1 MSQSLPL
8 GHDFTRIWSASLIT
22 NLVDGVL
29 RLAAPLLAVS
39 LTQDPILIG
48 ALTALGLLP
57 WLFFAIP
64 IGAIVDRVDRR
75 KALVLGNSLRAV
87 IALFIAFA
95 VAQDFISIWL
105 LLISVFLFGI
115 CEVLVD
121 TTSQAVLPQI
131 LDKSNYERGNSRLQ
145 ISEVIVSQFAGAPLS
160 GLLYAVSIAL
170 PFFFS
175 TTGFILAG
183 LLILLFPFEN
193 EVNARKRGEVEQD
206 KLGLKGDIKFALNY
220 LYQDKQIFS
229 IVVITTLL
237 GFFYSLSNAIAPLFI
252 LKELNVAPALFGV
265 VLAIQGVGALAGS
278 IAAPMIS
285 KYLGRGKALAINVF
299 FASLLVIFIGLS
311 PNAYFFVAVSV
322 LVGFTISVWNILLM
336 SLYQSLI
343 PPELYGRLH
352 GARRTIVWGLMP
364 IGALLGGVI
373 ARGGLRL
380 PFLIGGSIATLIAFF
395 SYKHIKRIGDLSAEI
410 SDKKRLDSIGS

>member
-1 MSQSLPL
+1 MSQILPL

-39 LTQDPILIG
+39 LTQDPVLIG

-64 IGAIVDRVDRR
+64 IGAMVDRFDRR
-75 KALVLGNSLRAV
+75 KALILGNGLRAV
-87 IALFIAFA
+87 IALFIAFS
-95 VAQDFISIWL
+95 VSQGFINIWL
-105 LLISVFLFGI
+105 LLISVFFFGI

-145 ISEVIVSQFAGAPLS
+145 ISEVIVSQFAGAPLG
-160 GLLYAVSIAL
+160 GLIYAISIAL
-170 PFFFS
+170 PFYFS

-193 EVNARKRGEVEQD
+193 EINVRKKGEIEQER
-206 KLGLKGDIKFALNY
+206 LGLKGDIKFALNY

-252 LKELNVAPALFGV
+252 LKELNVPPALFGV
-265 VLAIQGVGALAGS
+265 VLAIGGVGALIGS
-278 IAAPMIS
+278 IAAPMAS
-285 KYLGRGKALAINVF
+285 RYLGRGRALAINVF

-322 LVGFTISVWNILLM
+322 LIGFTISVWNVLLM

-343 PPELYGRLH
+343 PPELYGRIH

-364 IGALLGGVI
+364 IGALLGGLI

-380 PFLIGGSIATLIAFF
+380 PFLIGGSIATLIALF

-410 SDKKRLDSIGS
+410 PNGKIR

>member
-1 MSQSLPL
+1 MSQILPL

-48 ALTALGLLP
+48 ALSALGLLP

-64 IGAIVDRVDRR
+64 IGAMVDRFDRR
-75 KALVLGNSLRAV
+75 KALILGNILRAL

-95 VAQDFISIWL
+95 VSQGFINIWL
-105 LLISVFLFGI
+105 LLISVFFFGI

-145 ISEVIVSQFAGAPLS
+145 ISEVIVSQFAGAPLG

-170 PFFFS
+170 PFYFS

-183 LLILLFPFEN
+183 LLILLFPFER
-193 EVNARKRGEVEQD
+193 EINARKEGEVGQA

-252 LKELNVAPALFGV
+252 LKELSVSPAMFGV
-265 VLAIQGVGALAGS
+265 VLAIGGIGALIGS
-278 IAAPMIS
+278 IAAPMAS
-285 KYLGRGKALAINVF
+285 RYLGRGRALAINVF
-299 FASLLVIFIGLS
+299 FASFLVIFIGLS
-311 PNAYFFVAVSV
+311 PNAYFFVVVSV
-322 LVGFTISVWNILLM
+322 LIGFTISVWNILLM

-343 PPELYGRLH
+343 PPELYGRIH

-380 PFLIGGSIATLIAFF
+380 PFLIGGSIATLISIF

-410 SDKKRLDSIGS
+410 PNEKN

>member
-1 MSQSLPL
+1 MTKSVPL
-8 GHDFTRIWSASLIT
+8 GHDFSRIWSASLIT

-39 LTQDPILIG
+39 LTEDPILIG
-48 ALTALGLLP
+48 ALSALGLLP

-95 VAQDFISIWL
+95 VSQGFINIWL
-105 LLISVFLFGI
+105 LLISVFFFGI

-183 LLILLFPFEN
+183 LLILLFPFER
-193 EVNARKRGEVEQD
+193 EINARKEGDAGQA

-252 LKELNVAPALFGV
+252 LKELKVSPALFGV

-278 IAAPMIS
+278 IAAPMVS

-322 LVGFTISVWNILLM
+322 LIGFTISVWNILLM

-343 PPELYGRLH
+343 PPELYGRIH

-410 SDKKRLDSIGS
+410 SDKKD

>member
-1 MSQSLPL
+1 MTKSVPL
-8 GHDFTRIWSASLIT
+8 GHDFSRIWSASLIT

-39 LTQDPILIG
+39 LTEDPILIG

-75 KALVLGNSLRAV
+75 KALVLGNSLRAA

-95 VAQDFISIWL
+95 VSQGFINIWL
-105 LLISVFLFGI
+105 LLISVFFFGI

-183 LLILLFPFEN
+183 LLILLFPFER
-193 EVNARKRGEVEQD
+193 EINARKEGEVGQA

-220 LYQDKQIFS
+220 LFQDKQIFS

-252 LKELNVAPALFGV
+252 LKELKVSPALFGV

-278 IAAPMIS
+278 IAAPMVS

-322 LVGFTISVWNILLM
+322 LIGFTISVWNILLM

-343 PPELYGRLH
+343 PPELYGRIH

-364 IGALLGGVI
+364 IGAIIGGVI

-380 PFLIGGSIATLIAFF
+380 PFLIGGVIATLIAFF

-410 SDKKRLDSIGS
+410 SDKKD

>member
-1 MSQSLPL
+1 MSQILPL

-39 LTQDPILIG
+39 LTQDPLLIG

-64 IGAIVDRVDRR
+64 IGAMVDRFDRR
-75 KALVLGNSLRAV
+75 KALILGNGLRAV
-87 IALFIAFA
+87 IALFIAFS
-95 VAQDFISIWL
+95 VSQGFINIWL

-145 ISEVIVSQFAGAPLS
+145 ISEVIVSQFAGAPLG

-170 PFFFS
+170 PFYFS

-183 LLILLFPFEN
+183 LLILLFPFER
-193 EVNARKRGEVEQD
+193 EINARKVGEIGQA

-252 LKELNVAPALFGV
+252 LKELNVPPALFGV
-265 VLAIQGVGALAGS
+265 VLAIGGVGALIGS
-278 IAAPMIS
+278 IAAPMAS
-285 KYLGRGKALAINVF
+285 RYLGRGRALAINVF

-322 LVGFTISVWNILLM
+322 LIGFTISVWNILLM

-343 PPELYGRLH
+343 PPELYGRIH

-364 IGALLGGVI
+364 IGAIIGGVI

-380 PFLIGGSIATLIAFF
+380 PFLIGGAIATLIAFF

-410 SDKKRLDSIGS
+410 SDKKD

>member
-1 MSQSLPL
+1 MSQILPL

-48 ALTALGLLP
+48 ALSALGLLP

-64 IGAIVDRVDRR
+64 IGAMVDRFDRR
-75 KALVLGNSLRAV
+75 KALILGNILRAL
-87 IALFIAFA
+87 IALFIAFS
-95 VAQDFISIWL
+95 VSQGFINIWL
-105 LLISVFLFGI
+105 LLISVFFFGI

-145 ISEVIVSQFAGAPLS
+145 ISEVIVSQFAGAPLG

-170 PFFFS
+170 PFYFS

-183 LLILLFPFEN
+183 LLILLFPFER
-193 EVNARKRGEVEQD
+193 EINARKEGEVGQA

-229 IVVITTLL
+229 IVVITTSL

-252 LKELNVAPALFGV
+252 LKELSVSPALFGV
-265 VLAIQGVGALAGS
+265 VLAIGGVGALIGS
-278 IAAPMIS
+278 IAAPMAS
-285 KYLGRGKALAINVF
+285 RYLGRGRALAINVF
-299 FASLLVIFIGLS
+299 FASFLVIFIGLS
-311 PNAYFFVAVSV
+311 PNAYFFVVV
-322 LVGFTISVWNILLM
+322 I
-336 SLYQSLI
+336 
-343 PPELYGRLH
+343 
-352 GARRTIVWGLMP
+352 RTL
-364 IGALLGGVI
+364 
-373 ARGGLRL
+373 
-380 PFLIGGSIATLIAFF
+380 TTT
-395 SYKHIKRIGDLSAEI
+395 
-410 SDKKRLDSIGS
+410 KK

>member
-39 LTQDPILIG
+39 LTEDPILIG

-87 IALFIAFA
+87 ITLFIAFA
-95 VAQDFISIWL
+95 VSQDFINIWL
-105 LLISVFLFGI
+105 LLIAVFLFGI

-145 ISEVIVSQFAGAPLS
+145 ISEVIVSGFAGAPLS

-183 LLILLFPFEN
+183 LLILLFPFEREIN
-193 EVNARKRGEVEQD
+193 VRKEEDAGQE

-252 LKELNVAPALFGV
+252 LKELNVTPALFGV

-278 IAAPMIS
+278 IAAPMVS

-299 FASLLVIFIGLS
+299 FASLLVIFMGLS

-322 LVGFTISVWNILLM
+322 LMGFTISVWNILLM

-343 PPELYGRLH
+343 PPELYGRIH

-410 SDKKRLDSIGS
+410 PDKKD

>member
-1 MSQSLPL
+1 MSQILPL

-48 ALTALGLLP
+48 ALSALGLLP

-64 IGAIVDRVDRR
+64 IGAMVDRFDRR
-75 KALVLGNSLRAV
+75 KALILGNILRAL

-95 VAQDFISIWL
+95 VSQGFINIWL
-105 LLISVFLFGI
+105 LLISVFFFGI

-160 GLLYAVSIAL
+160 GFLYAVSIAL
-170 PFFFS
+170 PFYFS
-175 TTGFILAG
+175 TTGFVLAG
-183 LLILLFPFEN
+183 LLILLFPFER
-193 EVNARKRGEVEQD
+193 EINARKEGEVGQA

-252 LKELNVAPALFGV
+252 LKELNVSPAMFGV
-265 VLAIQGVGALAGS
+265 VLAIGGIGALIGS
-278 IAAPMIS
+278 IAAPMAS
-285 KYLGRGKALAINVF
+285 KHLGRGRALAINVF
-299 FASLLVIFIGLS
+299 LASFLVIFIGLS

-322 LVGFTISVWNILLM
+322 LIGFTISVWNILLM

-343 PPELYGRLH
+343 PPELYGRIH

-364 IGALLGGVI
+364 TGALLGGVI

-380 PFLIGGSIATLIAFF
+380 PFLIGGAIATLISLF
-395 SYKHIKRIGDLSAEI
+395 SYKHIRRIGDLSAEI
-410 SDKKRLDSIGS
+410 PKEKD

>member
-1 MSQSLPL
+1 MTQSVPL
-8 GHDFTRIWSASLIT
+8 GHDFSRIWSASLIT

-39 LTQDPILIG
+39 LTEDPILIG
-48 ALTALGLLP
+48 ALSALGLLP

-64 IGAIVDRVDRR
+64 IGALVDRVDRR
-75 KALVLGNSLRAV
+75 KALVIGNSLRAV

-95 VAQDFISIWL
+95 VSQDFINIWL
-105 LLISVFLFGI
+105 LLISVFFFGI

-131 LDKSNYERGNSRLQ
+131 LDKTNYERGNSRLQ

-183 LLILLFPFEN
+183 LLILLFPFERAIN
-193 EVNARKRGEVEQD
+193 VRKEGDAGQA

-252 LKELNVAPALFGV
+252 LKELNVSPALFGV
-265 VLAIQGVGALAGS
+265 VLAIQGIGALAGS
-278 IAAPMIS
+278 IAAPMVS

-343 PPELYGRLH
+343 PPELYGRIH

-410 SDKKRLDSIGS
+410 PDKKD

>member
-1 MSQSLPL
+1 MTQSVPL
-8 GHDFTRIWSASLIT
+8 GHDFSRIWSASLIT

-39 LTQDPILIG
+39 LTEDPILIG
-48 ALTALGLLP
+48 ALSALGLLP

-64 IGAIVDRVDRR
+64 IGALVDRVDRR
-75 KALVLGNSLRAV
+75 KALVIGNSLRAV

-95 VAQDFISIWL
+95 VSQDFINIWL
-105 LLISVFLFGI
+105 LLISVFFFGI

-183 LLILLFPFEN
+183 LLILLFPFERAIN
-193 EVNARKRGEVEQD
+193 VRKEGDAGQA

-252 LKELNVAPALFGV
+252 LKELSVSPALFGV
-265 VLAIQGVGALAGS
+265 VLAIQGIGALAGS
-278 IAAPMIS
+278 IAAPMVS

-343 PPELYGRLH
+343 PPELYGRIH

-410 SDKKRLDSIGS
+410 PDKKIR

>member
-1 MSQSLPL
+1 MTQSVPL
-8 GHDFTRIWSASLIT
+8 GHDFSRIWSASLIT

-39 LTQDPILIG
+39 LTEDPILIG
-48 ALTALGLLP
+48 ALSALGLLP

-64 IGAIVDRVDRR
+64 IGALVDRVDRR
-75 KALVLGNSLRAV
+75 KALVIGNSLRAV

-95 VAQDFISIWL
+95 VSQDFINIWL
-105 LLISVFLFGI
+105 LLISVFFFGI

-183 LLILLFPFEN
+183 LLILLFPFERAIN
-193 EVNARKRGEVEQD
+193 VRKEGDAGQA

-252 LKELNVAPALFGV
+252 LKELNVSPALFGV
-265 VLAIQGVGALAGS
+265 VLAIQGIGALAGS
-278 IAAPMIS
+278 IAAPMVS

-322 LVGFTISVWNILLM
+322 LIGFTISVWNILLM
-336 SLYQSLI
+336 SLYQSII
-343 PPELYGRLH
+343 PPELYGRIH

-410 SDKKRLDSIGS
+410 PDKKIR

>member
-1 MSQSLPL
+1 MTQSVPL
-8 GHDFTRIWSASLIT
+8 GHDFSRIWSASLIT

-39 LTQDPILIG
+39 LTEDPILIG
-48 ALTALGLLP
+48 ALSALGLLP

-75 KALVLGNSLRAV
+75 KALVIGNSLRAV

-95 VAQDFISIWL
+95 VSQDFINIWL
-105 LLISVFLFGI
+105 LLISVFFFGI

-183 LLILLFPFEN
+183 LLILLFPFERAIN
-193 EVNARKRGEVEQD
+193 VRKEGDAGQA

-252 LKELNVAPALFGV
+252 LKELNVSPALFGV

-278 IAAPMIS
+278 IAAPMVS

-343 PPELYGRLH
+343 PPELYGRIH

-410 SDKKRLDSIGS
+410 PDKKI

>member
-1 MSQSLPL
+1 MTQSVPL
-8 GHDFTRIWSASLIT
+8 GHDFSRIWSASLIT

-39 LTQDPILIG
+39 LTEDPILIG
-48 ALTALGLLP
+48 ALSALGLLP

-64 IGAIVDRVDRR
+64 IGALVDRVDRR
-75 KALVLGNSLRAV
+75 KALVIGNSLRAV

-95 VAQDFISIWL
+95 VSQDFINIWL
-105 LLISVFLFGI
+105 LLISVFFFGI

-183 LLILLFPFEN
+183 LLILLFPFERAIN
-193 EVNARKRGEVEQD
+193 VRKEGDAGQA

-252 LKELNVAPALFGV
+252 LKELNVSPALFGV
-265 VLAIQGVGALAGS
+265 VLAIQGIGALAGS
-278 IAAPMIS
+278 IAAPMVS

-343 PPELYGRLH
+343 PPELYGRIH

-395 SYKHIKRIGDLSAEI
+395 SYKHIKRIGDLSVEMPA
-410 SDKKRLDSIGS
+410 KKD

>member
-8 GHDFTRIWSASLIT
+8 GQDFTRIWSASLIT

-252 LKELNVAPALFGV
+252 LKELNVTPALFGV

-322 LVGFTISVWNILLM
+322 LIGFTISVWNILLM

-343 PPELYGRLH
+343 PPELYGRIH

-380 PFLIGGSIATLIAFF
+380 PFLIGGS
-395 SYKHIKRIGDLSAEI
+395 
-410 SDKKRLDSIGS
+410 

>member
-1 MSQSLPL
+1 MTQSVPL
-8 GHDFTRIWSASLIT
+8 GHDFSRIWSASLIT

-39 LTQDPILIG
+39 LTEDPILIG
-48 ALTALGLLP
+48 ALSALGLLP

-64 IGAIVDRVDRR
+64 IGALVDRVDRR
-75 KALVLGNSLRAV
+75 KALVIGNSLRAV

-95 VAQDFISIWL
+95 VSQDFINIWL
-105 LLISVFLFGI
+105 LLISVFFFGI

-183 LLILLFPFEN
+183 LLILLFPFERAIN
-193 EVNARKRGEVEQD
+193 VRKEGDAGQA

-252 LKELNVAPALFGV
+252 LKELNVSPALFGV
-265 VLAIQGVGALAGS
+265 VLAIQGIGALAGS
-278 IAAPMIS
+278 IAAPMVS

-311 PNAYFFVAVSV
+311 PNAYFFAAVSV
-322 LVGFTISVWNILLM
+322 LIGFTISVWNILLM
-336 SLYQSLI
+336 SLYQSII
-343 PPELYGRLH
+343 PPELYGRIH

-410 SDKKRLDSIGS
+410 PDKKD

>member
-1 MSQSLPL
+1 MSQILPL

-48 ALTALGLLP
+48 ALSALGLLP

-64 IGAIVDRVDRR
+64 IGAMVDRFDRR
-75 KALVLGNSLRAV
+75 KALILGNILRAL

-95 VAQDFISIWL
+95 VSQGFINIWL
-105 LLISVFLFGI
+105 LLISVFFFGI

-145 ISEVIVSQFAGAPLS
+145 ISEVIVSQFAGAPLG

-170 PFFFS
+170 PFYFS

-183 LLILLFPFEN
+183 LLILLFPFER
-193 EVNARKRGEVEQD
+193 EINARKEGEVGQA

-252 LKELNVAPALFGV
+252 LKELNVPPALFGV
-265 VLAIQGVGALAGS
+265 VLAIGGIGALIGS
-278 IAAPMIS
+278 IAAPMAS
-285 KYLGRGKALAINVF
+285 RYLGRGRALAINVF
-299 FASLLVIFIGLS
+299 FASFLVIFIGLS
-311 PNAYFFVAVSV
+311 PNAYFFVVVSV
-322 LVGFTISVWNILLM
+322 LIGFTISVWNILLM

-343 PPELYGRLH
+343 PPELYGRIH

-380 PFLIGGSIATLIAFF
+380 PFLIGGSIATLISIF

-410 SDKKRLDSIGS
+410 PNEKN

>member
-1 MSQSLPL
+1 MSQILPL

-48 ALTALGLLP
+48 ALSALGLLP

-64 IGAIVDRVDRR
+64 IGAMVDRFDRR
-75 KALVLGNSLRAV
+75 KALILGNILRAL

-95 VAQDFISIWL
+95 VSQGFINIWL
-105 LLISVFLFGI
+105 LLISVFFFGI

-160 GLLYAVSIAL
+160 GFLYAVSIAL
-170 PFFFS
+170 PFYFS
-175 TTGFILAG
+175 TTGFILAV
-183 LLILLFPFEN
+183 LLILLFPFER
-193 EVNARKRGEVEQD
+193 EINARKEGEVGQA

-229 IVVITTLL
+229 IVVITTSL

-252 LKELNVAPALFGV
+252 LKELNVSPAMFGV
-265 VLAIQGVGALAGS
+265 VLAIGGIGALIGS
-278 IAAPMIS
+278 IAAPMAS
-285 KYLGRGKALAINVF
+285 KFLGRGRALAINVF

-311 PNAYFFVAVSV
+311 PNAYFFVVVSV
-322 LVGFTISVWNILLM
+322 LIGFTISVWNILLM

-343 PPELYGRLH
+343 PPELYGRIH

-380 PFLIGGSIATLIAFF
+380 PFLIGGSIATLISIF

-410 SDKKRLDSIGS
+410 PNEKN

>member
-1 MSQSLPL
+1 MTKSVPL
-8 GHDFTRIWSASLIT
+8 GHDFSRIWSASLIT

-29 RLAAPLLAVS
+29 RLAPLLLAVS
-39 LTQDPILIG
+39 LTEDPILIG
-48 ALTALGLLP
+48 ALTALGSLP

-75 KALVLGNSLRAV
+75 KALVLGNSLRAA

-95 VAQDFISIWL
+95 VSQGFINIWL
-105 LLISVFLFGI
+105 LLISVFFFGI

-183 LLILLFPFEN
+183 LLILLFPFER
-193 EVNARKRGEVEQD
+193 EINARKEGEVGQA

-252 LKELNVAPALFGV
+252 LKELKVSPALFGV

-278 IAAPMIS
+278 IAAPMVS

-322 LVGFTISVWNILLM
+322 LIGFTISVWNILLM

-343 PPELYGRLH
+343 PPELYGRIH

-364 IGALLGGVI
+364 IGSLLGGVI

-380 PFLIGGSIATLIAFF
+380 PFLIGGAIATLISLF
-395 SYKHIKRIGDLSAEI
+395 SYKQIRRIGDLSAEI
-410 SDKKRLDSIGS
+410 PKEKE

>member
-1 MSQSLPL
+1 MSQILPL

-48 ALTALGLLP
+48 ALSALGLLP

-64 IGAIVDRVDRR
+64 IGAMVDRFDRR
-75 KALVLGNSLRAV
+75 KALILGNILRAL

-95 VAQDFISIWL
+95 VSQGFINIWL
-105 LLISVFLFGI
+105 LLISVFFFGI

-160 GLLYAVSIAL
+160 GFLYAVSIAL
-170 PFFFS
+170 PFYFS

-183 LLILLFPFEN
+183 LLILLFPFER
-193 EVNARKRGEVEQD
+193 EINARKEGEVGQA

-229 IVVITTLL
+229 IVVITTSL

-252 LKELNVAPALFGV
+252 LKELNVSPAMFGV
-265 VLAIQGVGALAGS
+265 VLAIGGIGALIGS
-278 IAAPMIS
+278 IAAPMAS
-285 KYLGRGKALAINVF
+285 RYLGRGRALAINVF
-299 FASLLVIFIGLS
+299 FASFLVIFIGLS
-311 PNAYFFVAVSV
+311 PNAYFFVVVSV
-322 LVGFTISVWNILLM
+322 LIGFTISVWNILLM

-343 PPELYGRLH
+343 PPELYGRIH

-380 PFLIGGSIATLIAFF
+380 PFLIGGSIATLISIF

-410 SDKKRLDSIGS
+410 PNEKN

>member
-1 MSQSLPL
+1 MSKSVPL
-8 GHDFTRIWSASLIT
+8 GHDFSRIWSASLIT

-39 LTQDPILIG
+39 LTEDPILIG

-75 KALVLGNSLRAV
+75 KALVLGNSLRAA

-95 VAQDFISIWL
+95 VSQGFINIWL
-105 LLISVFLFGI
+105 LLISVFFFGI

-183 LLILLFPFEN
+183 LLILLFPFER
-193 EVNARKRGEVEQD
+193 EINARKEGEVGQA

-220 LYQDKQIFS
+220 LFQDKQIFS

-252 LKELNVAPALFGV
+252 LKELKVSPALFGV

-278 IAAPMIS
+278 IAAPMVS

-322 LVGFTISVWNILLM
+322 LIGFTISVWNILLM

-343 PPELYGRLH
+343 PPELYGRIH

-410 SDKKRLDSIGS
+410 SDKKD

>member
-1 MSQSLPL
+1 MTKSVPL
-8 GHDFTRIWSASLIT
+8 GHDFSRIWSASLIT

-39 LTQDPILIG
+39 LTEDPILIG

-75 KALVLGNSLRAV
+75 KALVLGNSLRAA

-95 VAQDFISIWL
+95 VSQGFINIWL
-105 LLISVFLFGI
+105 LLISVFFFGI

-183 LLILLFPFEN
+183 LLILLFPFER
-193 EVNARKRGEVEQD
+193 EINARKEGDAGQA

-252 LKELNVAPALFGV
+252 LKELNVSPALFGV

-278 IAAPMIS
+278 IAAPMVS

-322 LVGFTISVWNILLM
+322 LIGFTISVWNILLM

-343 PPELYGRLH
+343 PPELYGRIH

-364 IGALLGGVI
+364 IGAIIGGVI

-380 PFLIGGSIATLIAFF
+380 PFLIGGVIATLIAFF

-410 SDKKRLDSIGS
+410 SDKKD

>member
-1 MSQSLPL
+1 MSKSVPL
-8 GHDFTRIWSASLIT
+8 GHDFSRIWSASLIT

-39 LTQDPILIG
+39 LTEDPILIG
-48 ALTALGLLP
+48 ALSALGLLP

-75 KALVLGNSLRAV
+75 KALVLGNLLRAL
-87 IALFIAFA
+87 IAFFIAFA
-95 VAQDFISIWL
+95 VLQGFINIWL
-105 LLISVFLFGI
+105 LLISVFFFGI

-121 TTSQAVLPQI
+121 TTSQSVLPQI

-160 GLLYAVSIAL
+160 GFLYAVSIAL
-170 PFFFS
+170 PFYFS

-183 LLILLFPFEN
+183 LLILLFPFER
-193 EVNARKRGEVEQD
+193 EINARKEGEVGQA

-229 IVVITTLL
+229 IVVITTSL

-252 LKELNVAPALFGV
+252 LKELSVSPAMFGV
-265 VLAIQGVGALAGS
+265 VLAIGGIGALIGS
-278 IAAPMIS
+278 IAAPMAS
-285 KYLGRGKALAINVF
+285 KYLGRGRALAINVF
-299 FASLLVIFIGLS
+299 LASLLVIFIGLS
-311 PNAYFFVAVSV
+311 PNAYFFVVVSV
-322 LVGFTISVWNILLM
+322 LIGFTISVWNILLM

-343 PPELYGRLH
+343 PPELYGRIH

-364 IGALLGGVI
+364 IGSLLGGVI

-380 PFLIGGSIATLIAFF
+380 PFLIGGAIATLISLF
-395 SYKHIKRIGDLSAEI
+395 SYKQIRRIGDLSAEI
-410 SDKKRLDSIGS
+410 PKEKE